1 MPDKIK
7 KLTVGDNGWSQ
18 RKDPKRV
25 IVQRRTLAGIEVGE
39 EVLLRFEDDYEK
51 TEYRSYR
58 LKSKRFNDAWDE
70 RIGRYTGTFELLPG
84 QPDLKKKGGAK

>member
-18 RKDPKRV
+18 RKSKNCF
-25 IVQRRTLAGIEVGE
+25 VQRRSLADIQVGE
-39 EVLLRFEDDYEK
+39 TVLIRFKDDFET
-51 TEYRSYR
+51 TEYRAYR
-58 LKSKRFNDAWDE
+58 LKTKCFRDKFDE
-70 RIGRYTGTFELLPG
+70 AQGRYTGNFELLAG

>member
-25 IVQRRTLAGIEVGE
+25 IVQRRTLADIQVGE
-39 EVLLRFEDDYEK
+39 TVLIRFKDDFEK
-51 TEYRSYR
+51 TEYRAYR
-58 LKSKRFNDAWDE
+58 LKNKCFRDKFDE
-70 RIGRYTGTFELLPG
+70 AQGRYTGNFELLAG